1 MDHDGPEYP
10 RLGRYRFCRSDPV
23 RWLASIP
30 QSLTISGGFTGRHL
44 LHVKIHAAQHTA
56 LAGGAAIL
64 VACTWLGNFTSS
76 SLSLPIP
83 GSVIGMLMLL
93 VILVFNGGA
102 PAGLAKVSSQLLYL
116 LPLLLLPAAVGVF
129 FSRA

>member
-1 MDHDGPEYP
+1 MSKSTLHNI
-10 RLGRYRFCRSDPV
+10 LH
-23 RWLASIP
+23 WL
-30 QSLTISGGFTGRHL
+30 
-44 LHVKIHAAQHTA
+44 
-56 LAGGAAIL
+56 GGAATL

-102 PAGLAKVSSQLLYL
+102 PTGLAKVSSQLLYL

-129 FSRA
+129 FFQGLTLSDWLALIAAIVIGTLVSIAICAQLLKKLLIRSGGNRE

>member
-1 MDHDGPEYP
+1 MSKSTLHNI
-10 RLGRYRFCRSDPV
+10 LH
-23 RWLASIP
+23 WL
-30 QSLTISGGFTGRHL
+30 
-44 LHVKIHAAQHTA
+44 
-56 LAGGAAIL
+56 GGAAIL

-102 PAGLAKVSSQLLYL
+102 PTGLAKVSSQLLYL

-129 FSRA
+129 FFQGLTLSDWLALIAAIVIGTLVSIAICAQLLKKLLIRSGGNRE